1 MGFEVQRNSFYKSSR
16 VIEHMHHCN
25 LGKGQHSKPTSSQN
39 PQAIV
44 WITGD
49 ISEISFS
56 VIGDT
61 VAMPY
66 ECVLEKK
73 KIKRKKKWMCWSF
86 LLVGKIKGI
95 SCN

>member
-1 MGFEVQRNSFYKSSR
+1 MVR
-16 VIEHMHHCN
+16 VN
-25 LGKGQHSKPTSSQN
+25 TQN

-95 SCN
+95 FGN

>member
-1 MGFEVQRNSFYKSSR
+1 MVR
-16 VIEHMHHCN
+16 VN
-25 LGKGQHSKPTSSQN
+25 TQN

-73 KIKRKKKWMCWSF
+73 KLKEKKSECVDRF
-86 LLVGKIKGI
+86 Y
-95 SCN
+95 

>member
-1 MGFEVQRNSFYKSSR
+1 MGFEVQRNPFHKSSR
-16 VIEHMHHCN
+16 VIEHTIVILARVN
-25 LGKGQHSKPTSSQN
+25 TQN

-56 VIGDT
+56 VTGDT

-73 KIKRKKKWMCWSF
+73 LKENRVHVLILFISRKD
-86 LLVGKIKGI
+86 
-95 SCN
+95 